1 MTVSALDMPRQQPK
15 LASFFELVAVE
26 ETDSTNEEAKRRA
39 RAGARE
45 GTLIW
50 SEKQSGGKGRQG
62 RSWVSPPGNLYMSV
76 ILKPNRPPAEAAQL
90 SFVSALAVG
99 EALMALASDHT
110 RLSYKWPND
119 VLLEGRKVSG
129 ILLESDGGVDGHLA
143 WLVLG
148 IGVNVASSPRNL
160 SFEATDLAACGADV
174 SAADVLSA
182 VSEAFLTALQ
192 RWQTEGFGP
201 IRERWLS
208 RAANLGEMIEV
219 HLPAETIQ
227 GRFEGLDD
235 SGALLLGGADQS
247 VRRISAG
254 DVYFPATTER
264 A

>member
-1 MTVSALDMPRQQPK
+1 MSAFDVPPQQPK
-15 LASFFELVAVE
+15 LASFFELVTVE

-39 RAGARE
+39 RAGAPE

-50 SEKQSGGKGRQG
+50 AERQSGGKGRQG

-76 ILKPNRPPAEAAQL
+76 ILKPNRPPAETAQL
-90 SFVSALAVG
+90 SFVAALAVG
-99 EALMALASDHT
+99 EALTALLSDHA

-119 VLLEGRKVSG
+119 VLLDGRKVSG
-129 ILLESDGGVDGHLA
+129 ILLESDGGVDSHLV
-143 WLVLG
+143 WMVLG
-148 IGVNVASSPRNL
+148 IGVNVTSSPRNL

-174 SAADVLSA
+174 SAADVLSI

-192 RWQTEGFGP
+192 RWQAEGFGL

-208 RAANLGEMIEV
+208 RAANLGEIIEV
-219 HLPAETIQ
+219 RLPAETIE
-227 GRFEGLDD
+227 GRFEGLDEY
-235 SGALLLGGADQS
+235 GALLLGGADQT

-254 DVYFPATTER
+254 DVYFPAATER